1 MITDESGYCRAHF
14 LLKHFSMKTINISTA
29 ERVDFVDI
37 TSQVQ
42 NVVNKTKVEDG
53 IVTVYVPHTTC
64 GITINEGADPDV
76 VRDIKYQ
83 LEKLIPYQQGY
94 RHMEG
99 NADSHIKTCL
109 VGSSENI
116 IIEDG
121 QLVLGTWQ
129 SIFLCDFDGPRTR
142 KVYIKIID

>member
-1 MITDESGYCRAHF
+1 MKIITA
-14 LLKHFSMKTINISTA
+14 STTQ
-29 ERVDFVDI
+29 RVDLIDI
-37 TSQVQ
+37 TTQVQ
-42 NVVNKTKVEDG
+42 KVVTETMVENG

-83 LEKLIPYQQGY
+83 LGKLIPYQQGY
-94 RHMEG
+94 HHMEG

-116 IIEDG
+116 IIEKG

-142 KVYIKIID
+142 KVYIKILN

>member
-1 MITDESGYCRAHF
+1 MKIITVSTTQRIDLIDITAQVQSVVTE
-14 LLKHFSMKTINISTA
+14 KTIEN
-29 ERVDFVDI
+29 
-37 TSQVQ
+37 
-42 NVVNKTKVEDG
+42 G

-94 RHMEG
+94 LHMEG

-116 IIEDG
+116 IIEKG
-121 QLVLGTWQ
+121 ELVLGTWQ

-142 KVYIKIID
+142 KIYIKILN

>member
-1 MITDESGYCRAHF
+1 
-14 LLKHFSMKTINISTA
+14 MKTITVSTTQ
-29 ERVDFVDI
+29 RVDLIDI

-42 NVVNKTKVEDG
+42 KVVTETMVNSG

-64 GITINEGADPDV
+64 GITINERADPDV

-94 RHMEG
+94 LHMEG

-121 QLVLGTWQ
+121 KLVLGTWQ

-142 KVYIKIID
+142 KVHIKILN

>member
-1 MITDESGYCRAHF
+1 
-14 LLKHFSMKTINISTA
+14 MKTINVSTA
-29 ERVDFVDI
+29 KRVDLIDI

-42 NVVNKTKVEDG
+42 KVVSETKVASG

-76 VRDIKYQ
+76 VRDVKYQ

-94 RHMEG
+94 HHMEG

-116 IIEDG
+116 IIENG

-142 KVYIKIID
+142 KVYVKLLCD

>member
-1 MITDESGYCRAHF
+1 MKIINVSTTKRTD
-14 LLKHFSMKTINISTA
+14 LI
-29 ERVDFVDI
+29 DI
-37 TSQVQ
+37 TTQVQ
-42 NVVNKTKVEDG
+42 KMVSDSNVDSG

-94 RHMEG
+94 HHLEG

-116 IIEDG
+116 IIENG

-142 KVYIKIID
+142 KVYIKITGN

>member
-1 MITDESGYCRAHF
+1 
-14 LLKHFSMKTINISTA
+14 MKTINISTTK
-29 ERVDFVDI
+29 RVDLVNI

-42 NVVNKTKVEDG
+42 KVVSESSVDDG
-53 IVTVYVPHTTC
+53 IVTVFVPHTTC

-94 RHMEG
+94 QHLEG
-99 NADSHIKTCL
+99 NSDSHIKTCI

-116 IIEDG
+116 IIEKG

-129 SIFLCDFDGPRTR
+129 SIFLCDFDGPRNRT
-142 KVYIKIID
+142 VYIKIID

>member
-1 MITDESGYCRAHF
+1 MKIITA
-14 LLKHFSMKTINISTA
+14 STTQ
-29 ERVDFVDI
+29 RVDLIDI
-37 TSQVQ
+37 TAQVQ
-42 NVVNKTKVEDG
+42 KVVTETIVENG

-94 RHMEG
+94 HHMEG
-99 NADSHIKTCL
+99 NSDSHIKTCL

-116 IIEDG
+116 IIEKG

-142 KVYIKIID
+142 KVYIKILN

>member
-1 MITDESGYCRAHF
+1 
-14 LLKHFSMKTINISTA
+14 MKTINISTA
-29 ERVDFVDI
+29 KRVDLVNI
-37 TSQVQ
+37 TAQVQ
-42 NVVNKTKVEDG
+42 KVVNETKVDSG
-53 IVTVYVPHTTC
+53 VITVYVPHTTC

-76 VRDIKYQ
+76 ARDIKFQ
-83 LEKLIPYQQGY
+83 LENLIPYQQGY

-116 IIEDG
+116 IVENG

-129 SIFLCDFDGPRTR
+129 SIFLCDFDGPRNR
-142 KVYIKIID
+142 KVYIKIIN

>member
-1 MITDESGYCRAHF
+1 MKIINVSTTKRTDLIDITTHVQKMVDES
-14 LLKHFSMKTINISTA
+14 S
-29 ERVDFVDI
+29 VD
-37 TSQVQ
+37 
-42 NVVNKTKVEDG
+42 DG
-53 IVTVYVPHTTC
+53 IVTVFVPHTTC

-94 RHMEG
+94 HHLEG

-142 KVYIKIID
+142 KVYIKITGN